1 MNKAEFLLLDLGGV
15 ILNIDYDLTAAAF
28 LQLTGQNFE
37 KIYTQ
42 ANQTALFDRLE
53 KGNIGEAEFYSEIKQ
68 FFGGEWHENDIR
80 SAWNKM
86 LLDLPENRLQFIEK
100 TAKKIP
106 IFVLSNTN
114 IVHKKAFDEIL
125 RRSGLYERFY
135 ACFQKVYFS
144 HEIGMRKPDAEVFE
158 FILAQ
163 NSIPKEKILF
173 VDDSSQHIAGAK
185 RLGLSAYFLE
195 KGKNI
200 ETELALLF

>member
-1 MNKAEFLLLDLGGV
+1 MHKTEFLLLDLGGV

-42 ANQTALFDRLE
+42 ANQTTLFDRLE
-53 KGNIGEAEFYSEIKQ
+53 KGIIGETEFYSEIRQ

-80 SAWNKM
+80 TAWNKM
-86 LLDLPENRLQFIEK
+86 LLNLPENRLQFIESA
-100 TAKKIP
+100 AKKIP

-114 IVHKKAFDEIL
+114 VIHKQAFDEIL
-125 RRSGLYERFY
+125 RLSGLFERFY

-158 FILAQ
+158 FILAE
-163 NSIPKEKILF
+163 NNIPKEKILF

-185 RLGLSAYFLE
+185 KLGWQTLFLE

-200 ETELALLF
+200 ETELAVLF